1 MERKGEKGA
10 TQNEKHEGGKKK
22 KEEKGHFLMMKDEES
37 GYQRKQSCKH
47 SLLHAQFSKKK
58 REKSTGTREHL
69 YLLTCWQTSYTLYDQ
84 AYSI

>member
-1 MERKGEKGA
+1 MEREGERGA
-10 TQNEKHEGGKKK
+10 TQNKKHEERG
-22 KEEKGHFLMMKDEES
+22 EEKRHFLMMKDEES
-37 GYQRKQSCKH
+37 RYQRKQSCKR